1 MKTPWEDLVN
11 KNSNF
16 EDFVRFNP
24 HTYTCTQQFLPPLW
38 PAITQIYKKKT
49 DRQKM
54 LAIKISSIDYI
65 IETDLYREPTEQ
77 LLFAFTNKTPILL

>member
-1 MKTPWEDLVN
+1 MA
-11 KNSNF
+11 SNQS
-16 EDFVRFNP
+16 NI
-24 HTYTCTQQFLPPLW
+24 Q
-38 PAITQIYKKKT
+38 KKKT

-77 LLFAFTNKTPILL
+77 LLFAFTNRTPILL

>member
-1 MKTPWEDLVN
+1 MHSTISAALMA
-11 KNSNF
+11 SNHS
-16 EDFVRFNP
+16 NI
-24 HTYTCTQQFLPPLW
+24 Q
-38 PAITQIYKKKT
+38 KKKT

-54 LAIKISSIDYI
+54 LVIKISSIDYI

>member
-1 MKTPWEDLVN
+1 M
-11 KNSNF
+11 
-16 EDFVRFNP
+16 RFNP
-24 HTYTCTQQFLPPLW
+24 HTYTRTQQFLPPLW
-38 PAITQIYKKKT
+38 AAINQIYKKKT

-54 LAIKISSIDYI
+54 LAIKISSIDYL